1 MKKFAL
7 SIVPLLLI
15 TAGILW
21 WQPFDCGSS
30 CQQEHTASNG
40 PQSNGSGEL
49 LSSCE
54 DLGAFSI
61 SGQQAISDQSPGQ
74 PRLGPPASLQ
84 AMANHPE
91 RMDKM
96 SRPNDQFSAIRSY
109 PDKSL
114 DLKAYEAGMNEVR
127 SRMSNPTS
135 AKTQAGIT
143 NTPWTQQGPTNIGGR
158 LNSIAIDPNNPN
170 TILVGA
176 VTGGIFKTTDGGF
189 SWDPIFDDNNSLTI
203 GDITFEPGNSQV
215 IYAGTGDQNIGGYM
229 FIGNGVYKST
239 DAGATWNNIG
249 LTDTRITSRILIDPT
264 NTNKLYVATMGLP
277 QERNSDRGLYTSTDG
292 GNTWVQ
298 SLYLND
304 STGIIDLVMDPNN
317 SQVLYA
323 SSWNRIRNNF
333 ESLTSGVDAK
343 IWKTTDGG
351 NSWNQLSNGLPTG
364 VQSRVNLAIDAGNP
378 AKLYASYVTPGF
390 DLEGV
395 YTSLDAGANWDTI
408 SIATIGGNALGG
420 FGWYF
425 GNVFVNPFAPSD
437 IYILGVQLW
446 RTPDFGQTWE
456 VVDPNW
462 WQYDVHADKHD
473 MIFTGPTS
481 FYLATDGGLY
491 LTTDNG
497 TSWSDT
503 DEIPNTQFYRVQA
516 YPHWPDSYY
525 GGAQDN
531 GTCSGN
537 AASMSSWARNYG
549 GDGFQVLFDNNP
561 NNMVA
566 ETQNGNLV
574 YSDDMGFNFYDYNT
588 GIDFND
594 RRNWDMPVTISPSND
609 QVYYT
614 GTYRIYKNATGLF
627 NHNWFPIS
635 PDLTDGVTTS
645 ERFHTITTID
655 ESPFNA
661 LTVYAGTSDGNVH
674 VTTNAGGS
682 WTDIS
687 AGVPDR
693 YITSVKA
700 SPHNPNEVFL
710 TVSGYR
716 FNEFIPHVLR
726 STNTG
731 STWTNVSGNLPAI
744 GLNDVLIHPT
754 HDSVWVVASDGGV
767 YATQDWG
774 QNWERVGNN
783 MPVCPVYDMDW
794 DLLEDRL
801 VAGTHARSIM
811 TFPMDSLVPGVISSV
826 SGPGRDLE
834 VSLYPNPTV
843 DQVKLRVPE
852 AGSSFEV
859 FDLKGSVVRKGR
871 IEGFEEVISVETM
884 PVGTYL
890 VRVVG
895 ESSNWAGKLVKR

>member
-1 MKKFAL
+1 MKKFTWT
-7 SIVPLLLI
+7 IVPFLLL
-15 TAGILW
+15 TAGLLW
-21 WQPFDCGSS
+21 WQPFDCGAS
-30 CQQEHTASNG
+30 CQQDGQGVVASADAHL
-40 PQSNGSGEL
+40 PH
-49 LSSCE
+49 
-54 DLGAFSI
+54 
-61 SGQQAISDQSPGQ
+61 
-74 PRLGPPASLQ
+74 LGPPASLQ
-84 AMANHPE
+84 SMANHPE

-96 SRPNDQFSAIRSY
+96 SQPNDHFSAIRSY
-109 PDKSL
+109 PDKEL
-114 DLKAYEAGMNEVR
+114 DLRAYEAGMNQVR
-127 SRMSNPTS
+127 SRMGNYSA
-135 AKTQAGIT
+135 AKTQAGLA

-158 LNSIAIDPNNPN
+158 LNAIAIDPNNPS

-176 VTGGIFKTTDGGF
+176 VTGGIFKTTDAGN
-189 SWDPIFDDNNSLTI
+189 SWNPIFDDNNSLAM
-203 GDITFEPGNSQV
+203 GDITFEPGSSQV
-215 IYAGTGDQNIGGYM
+215 VYAGTGDQNIGGYM

-239 DAGATWNNIG
+239 DAGTTWNNIG
-249 LTDTRITSRILIDPT
+249 LQNTRITSRILIDPN

-277 QERNSDRGLYTSTDG
+277 QERNADRGLYTSTDG
-292 GNTWVQ
+292 GNSWVQ

-333 ESLTSGVDAK
+333 ESMIAGVDAK

-351 NSWNQLSNGLPTG
+351 NSWNQLSNGLPSG
-364 VQSRVNLAIDAGNP
+364 VMSRVNLAIDAGNP
-378 AKLYASYVTPGF
+378 AKLYASYV
-390 DLEGV
+390 DLNLQLGGV
-395 YTSLDAGANWDTI
+395 YTSLDAGASWDTI
-408 SIATIGGNALGG
+408 SIATIDPNALGG

-456 VVDPNW
+456 IVDPNW

-473 MIFTGPTS
+473 IIFTGASS

-497 TSWSDT
+497 SSWSDI

-537 AASMSSWARNYG
+537 AATMDAWIRNYG

-574 YSDDMGFNFYDYNT
+574 YSDDMGFNFYDFNQ

-614 GTYRIYKNATGLF
+614 GTYRIYKNANGLF
-627 NHNWFPIS
+627 NHNWYSIS
-635 PDLTDGVTTS
+635 PDLTDGVVS
-645 ERFHTITTID
+645 SSGRFHTITTID

-661 LTVYAGTSDGNVH
+661 LTIYAGTSDGNVH

-687 AGVPDR
+687 NGIPDR
-693 YITSVKA
+693 YITSIKA
-700 SPHNPNEVFL
+700 SPHNPNEVFV

-716 FNEFIPHVLR
+716 FNEFTPHVFR

-731 STWTNVSGNLPAI
+731 SSWTDVSGNLPAI
-744 GLNDVLIHPT
+744 GLNDILIHPS

-774 QNWERVGNN
+774 QTWERVGNN

-794 DLLEDRL
+794 DMLRNRL

-811 TFPMDSLVPGVISSV
+811 TFPMDSLLPDVIAAVPNVDH
-826 SGPGRDLE
+826 DLE
-834 VSLYPNPTV
+834 VSMYPNPTV
-843 DQVKLRVPE
+843 DLVRLQVPA
-852 AGSSFEV
+852 AGASFEIM
-859 FDLKGSVVRKGR
+859 DLKGSLARKGR
-871 IEGFEEVISVETM
+871 IEGFEATISVATM
-884 PVGTYL
+884 PAGTYL
-890 VRVVG
+890 VRVTG
-895 ESSNWAGKLVKR
+895 ETGEAWSGKLIKR